1 MRPRTAQPAIQLTP
15 RQFQLLQMVARFQ
28 ENRCYSPTLAEM
40 ACELE
45 ISRSTVFE
53 HLAEL
58 RKKGLLSGYQNKA
71 RSLKV
76 SSQGQELLS
85 ELSGQSSPTNATEA
99 GGIPLAGSV
108 AAGVPVEAIENVEL
122 LSLTSAFGSG
132 DDIFALEV
140 AGDSMINEDI
150 RQGDYVICRRC
161 RVADDGQLVVA
172 IVDDE
177 NATLKR
183 FYKEKHQARLQPA
196 NDDYQHVS
204 RASCPRFEG
213 GTPSTRDYVRL
224 QPAND
229 DYQPIYTD
237 NCRIEAIV
245 IGLVRKL

>member
-1 MRPRTAQPAIQLTP
+1 MRLRSAQPAIQLTP

-40 ACELE
+40 ASELN

-58 RKKGLLSGYQNKA
+58 RRKGLLSGYQNKA

-76 SSQGQELLS
+76 SSHGQELLS
-85 ELSGQSSPTNATEA
+85 ELSGQSSPPYTTEVI
-99 GGIPLAGSV
+99 GIPLAGSV
-108 AAGVPVEAIENVEL
+108 AAGVPVEAVENVES
-122 LSLTSAFGSG
+122 LSLSSAFGSG

-140 AGDSMINEDI
+140 SGDSMIDEDI
-150 RQGDYVICRRC
+150 RLGDYVICRRS
-161 RVADDGQLVVA
+161 RVANDGQLVVA

-183 FYKEKHQARLQPA
+183 FYKEKDRARLQPA
-196 NDDYQHVS
+196 ND
-204 RASCPRFEG
+204 
-213 GTPSTRDYVRL
+213 
-224 QPAND
+224 N
-229 DYQPIYTD
+229 YQPIYTE

>member
-1 MRPRTAQPAIQLTP
+1 MRLRTAQPAIQLTP
-15 RQFQLLQMVARFQ
+15 RQLQLLQMVARFQ

-40 ACELE
+40 ASELD

-76 SSQGQELLS
+76 SSQGQELLNGLS
-85 ELSGQSSPTNATEA
+85 EQSSPTYATEVE
-99 GGIPLAGSV
+99 GIPLAGSV
-108 AAGVPVEAIENVEL
+108 AAGVPVEAVENVES

-132 DDIFALEV
+132 DDIFSLEV
-140 AGDSMINEDI
+140 AGESMINEDI
-150 RQGDYVICRRC
+150 RQGDYVICRRS
-161 RVADDGQLVVA
+161 RVAHDGQLVIA

-183 FYKEKHQARLQPA
+183 FYREKDR
-196 NDDYQHVS
+196 
-204 RASCPRFEG
+204 
-213 GTPSTRDYVRL
+213 VRL

-229 DYQPIYTD
+229 DFQPIYTE

-245 IGLVRKL
+245 IGLVRKF

>member
-1 MRPRTAQPAIQLTP
+1 MRLRTAQPAIQLTP
-15 RQFQLLQMVARFQ
+15 RQLQLLQMVARFQ

-40 ACELE
+40 ASELN

-58 RKKGLLSGYQNKA
+58 RKKSLLSGYQNKA

-76 SSQGQELLS
+76 SSHGQELLS
-85 ELSGQSSPTNATEA
+85 ELSGQSSPSYTTEA
-99 GGIPLAGSV
+99 RSIPLAGSV
-108 AAGVPVEAIENVEL
+108 AAGVPVEAVENVES
-122 LSLTSAFGSG
+122 LSLSSAFGSG

-140 AGDSMINEDI
+140 TGDSMIDEDI
-150 RQGDYVICRRC
+150 RQGDYVICRRS

-183 FYKEKHQARLQPA
+183 FYKEK
-196 NDDYQHVS
+196 D
-204 RASCPRFEG
+204 RA
-213 GTPSTRDYVRL
+213 RL

-237 NCRIEAIV
+237 NCRIEAVV

>member
-1 MRPRTAQPAIQLTP
+1 MQSRTAQPAIQLTP
-15 RQFQLLQMVARFQ
+15 RQLQLMQMVGRFQ

-40 ACELE
+40 ACELD

-85 ELSGQSSPTNATEA
+85 ELSGVSSPTHTAEP

-108 AAGVPVEAIENVEL
+108 AAGVPVEAVENVES

-132 DDIFALEV
+132 DNIFALEV

-183 FYKEKHQARLQPA
+183 FYREKDLA
-196 NDDYQHVS
+196 
-204 RASCPRFEG
+204 
-213 GTPSTRDYVRL
+213 RL

-229 DYQPIYTD
+229 DYQPIYTN

-245 IGLVRKL
+245 IGLLRKL

>member
-1 MRPRTAQPAIQLTP
+1 MRPRDADLIDGLTP
-15 RQFQLLQMVARFQ
+15 KQLQVLRHIAAFHGSQ
-28 ENRCYSPTLAEM
+28 CYSPTIAELASR
-40 ACELE
+40 LSL
-45 ISRSTVFE
+45 SRSTVFE

-85 ELSGQSSPTNATEA
+85 ELSGQSSPTHTTEA
-99 GGIPLAGSV
+99 RGIPLAGSV
-108 AAGVPVEAIENVEL
+108 AAGVPVEAVENVES

-140 AGDSMINEDI
+140 TGDSMINEDI
-150 RQGDYVICRRC
+150 RQGDYVICRRS

-183 FYKEKHQARLQPA
+183 FYREKYQARLQPA
-196 NDDYQHVS
+196 NDDY
-204 RASCPRFEG
+204 
-213 GTPSTRDYVRL
+213 L
-224 QPAND
+224 
-229 DYQPIYTD
+229 PIYTD

>member
-1 MRPRTAQPAIQLTP
+1 MRLRTAQPAIQLTP
-15 RQFQLLQMVARFQ
+15 RQLQLLQMVARFQ

-40 ACELE
+40 ASELK

-58 RKKGLLSGYQNKA
+58 RRKGLLSGYQNKA

-85 ELSGQSSPTNATEA
+85 KLSGQSSPPYTTEII
-99 GGIPLAGSV
+99 GIPLAGSV
-108 AAGVPVEAIENVEL
+108 AAGVPVEAVENIES
-122 LSLTSAFGSG
+122 LSLSSAFGSG

-140 AGDSMINEDI
+140 AGDSMIDEDI
-150 RQGDYVICRRC
+150 RRGDYVICRRS

-183 FYKEKHQARLQPA
+183 FYKEKDQARLQPA
-196 NDDYQHVS
+196 N
-204 RASCPRFEG
+204 A
-213 GTPSTRDYVRL
+213 
-224 QPAND
+224 
-229 DYQPIYTD
+229 DYQPIYTE
-237 NCRIEAIV
+237 NCRIEAII

>member
-1 MRPRTAQPAIQLTP
+1 MRLRTLQPAIQLTP
-15 RQFQLLQMVARFQ
+15 RQLQLLQMVARFQ

-40 ACELE
+40 ASELN

-58 RKKGLLSGYQNKA
+58 RRKRLLSGYQNKA

-85 ELSGQSSPTNATEA
+85 ELSGRSSPIYATEDK
-99 GGIPLAGSV
+99 GIPLAGSV
-108 AAGVPVEAIENVEL
+108 AAGVPVEAVENVES

-140 AGDSMINEDI
+140 TGDSMIDEDI
-150 RQGDYVICRRC
+150 RQGDYVICC
-161 RVADDGQLVVA
+161 RSRIAEDGQLVIA
-172 IVDDE
+172 IVDDQ

-183 FYKEKHQARLQPA
+183 FYKEKNR
-196 NDDYQHVS
+196 
-204 RASCPRFEG
+204 G
-213 GTPSTRDYVRL
+213 RL

-245 IGLVRKL
+245 IGLLRKL

>member
-1 MRPRTAQPAIQLTP
+1 MRLRTAQPAIQLTP
-15 RQFQLLQMVARFQ
+15 RQLQLLQMVARFQ

-40 ACELE
+40 ACELD

-76 SSQGQELLS
+76 SSQGQELLN
-85 ELSGQSSPTNATEA
+85 ELSGQSSPPYATEDA
-99 GGIPLAGSV
+99 GIPLAGSV
-108 AAGVPVEAIENVEL
+108 AAGVPVEAVENVES

-132 DDIFALEV
+132 DNIFALEV

-161 RVADDGQLVVA
+161 RIADDGQLVVA

-183 FYKEKHQARLQPA
+183 FYREKDRARLQPA
-196 NDDYQHVS
+196 NDNY
-204 RASCPRFEG
+204 
-213 GTPSTRDYVRL
+213 L
-224 QPAND
+224 
-229 DYQPIYTD
+229 PIYTD

-245 IGLVRKL
+245 IGLLRKL

>member
-1 MRPRTAQPAIQLTP
+1 MRLRTAQPAIQLTP
-15 RQFQLLQMVARFQ
+15 RQLQLLQMVARFQ

-40 ACELE
+40 ACELD

-58 RKKGLLSGYQNKA
+58 RKKGLLSKYQNKA

-85 ELSGQSSPTNATEA
+85 ELSGQCSSTYATEDA
-99 GGIPLAGSV
+99 GIPLAGSV
-108 AAGVPVEAIENVEL
+108 AAGVPVEAVENIES
-122 LSLTSAFGSG
+122 LSLTSAFGSS
-132 DDIFALEV
+132 DNIFALEV
-140 AGDSMINEDI
+140 AGDSMIDEDI
-150 RQGDYVICRRC
+150 RQGDYVICRRSC
-161 RVADDGQLVVA
+161 VAHDGQLVVA

-183 FYKEKHQARLQPA
+183 FYKEK
-196 NDDYQHVS
+196 D
-204 RASCPRFEG
+204 RA
-213 GTPSTRDYVRL
+213 RL

-237 NCRIEAIV
+237 NCRIEAVV

>member
-1 MRPRTAQPAIQLTP
+1 MRLRTAQPAIQLTP
-15 RQFQLLQMVARFQ
+15 RQHQLLQMVARFQ
-28 ENRCYSPTLAEM
+28 ENLCYSPTLAEM
-40 ACELE
+40 ASELE

-76 SSQGQELLS
+76 SSQGQELLN
-85 ELSGQSSPTNATEA
+85 ELSGESSPTHTTEA
-99 GGIPLAGSV
+99 REIPLAGSV
-108 AAGVPVEAIENVEL
+108 AAGVPVEAVES
-122 LSLTSAFGSG
+122 LSLISAFGSG
-132 DDIFALEV
+132 DDIFSLEV

-150 RQGDYVICRRC
+150 RQGDYVICRRS
-161 RVADDGQLVVA
+161 RVAHDGQLVVA
-172 IVDDE
+172 IVDDQ

-183 FYKEKHQARLQPA
+183 FYRDK
-196 NDDYQHVS
+196 N
-204 RASCPRFEG
+204 RA
-213 GTPSTRDYVRL
+213 RL